1 MRVYNDLNNLP
12 EFRNAVLTI
21 GSFDGVHH
29 GHQQILK
36 KVKDLAKKAG
46 GESIVVTFHPHPR
59 LVIYP
64 QDDTLRLISTI
75 DEKVALLKRYGIDNV
90 VVVPFTYEFSR
101 QTADE
106 YIQKF
111 LLGKFNPK
119 CIVIGYDH
127 RFGLN
132 RQGDINYLKYHGK
145 KAGFN
150 VVKIQKQEI
159 QEVAVS
165 SSKIRVALEKGDVK
179 TAGKLLNHYY
189 HLTGTVVRGQQ
200 IGSTIGFPTANLQI
214 NNKHKLIPPDGIY
227 AVYVEHKKQRYQAM
241 MYMGNRPTL
250 DKHDNHVIEVNIFD
264 FDQDLYG
271 EKLKVELVDYLRD
284 DAKFDGLDGL
294 KNQLRE
300 DKINSRKTLD
310 EENKIKLK
318 EEEPMMPSVAVV
330 ILNYNTR
337 DQLKKFLPTVIE
349 SEYPN
354 LQIIVADNGSKDGS
368 LTFLQKSY
376 AKQVQVIDLKENH
389 GFAKGYNL
397 ALEKV
402 DAEYFI
408 LLNSDV
414 EVTKNWI
421 LPIIETFQ
429 QDETIG
435 AVQPKIKA
443 FHRKVFM
450 EHAGASGGYI
460 DKWGYPF
467 CRGRIFSKVEQ
478 DYGQYDSIQ
487 EVFWASGAA
496 MFVRSRLFKDL
507 NGFDADYF
515 AHMEEIDF
523 CWRLKR
529 AGFKVMVNPKS
540 EVFHVGGGT
549 LKYESPFKTYLNFR
563 NSLFTLIKN
572 KPTKQLFWLIPLRLI
587 LDGIAGMM
595 FLIQGKFAHL
605 QSILKAHFAMYANF
619 RKFSQKRHFYND
631 LIEKISIGDDRS
643 EKGTFQKSI
652 VFQFYLKRKK
662 EFSKLDF

>member
-1 MRVYNDLNNLP
+1 MQVYNDLNNLP
-12 EFRNAVLTI
+12 TFRNAVVTI

-29 GHQQILK
+29 GHQQILE
-36 KVKDLAKKAG
+36 KVKDLAKKAD

-64 QDDTLRLISTI
+64 QDDSLRLISTI

-90 VVVPFTYEFSR
+90 VVVPFTFEFSR

-111 LLGKFNPK
+111 LQEKFNPT
-119 CIVIGYDH
+119 CVVIGYDH

-132 RQGDINYLKYHGK
+132 RQGDINYLKFHGK
-145 KAGFN
+145 KAGFE
-150 VVKIQKQEI
+150 VVEIEKQEI

-200 IGSTIGFPTANLQI
+200 IGSTIGFPTANLQV

-227 AVYVEHKKQRYQAM
+227 AVFVEHKKQRYQAM

-284 DAKFDGLDGL
+284 DAKFDDLEGL

-300 DKINSRKTLD
+300 DKIQSRKILE
-310 EENKIKLK
+310 EENKIIS
-318 EEEPMMPSVAVV
+318 ERAEITMPSVAVV

-337 DQLKKFLPTVIE
+337 DQLRDFLPLVLE
-349 SEYPN
+349 SDYPN
-354 LQIIVADNGSKDGS
+354 LQVVVADNGSKDGS
-368 LTFLQKSY
+368 LTFLENNY
-376 AKQVQVIDLKENH
+376 AKQVSIIDLKDNH

-397 ALEKV
+397 ALEKI

-414 EVTKNWI
+414 EVPKNWI

-435 AVQPKIKA
+435 AIQPKIKA
-443 FHRKVFM
+443 FHRKNFL
-450 EHAGASGGYI
+450 EHAGASGGYM

-467 CRGRIFSKVEQ
+467 CRGRIFSSVEQ

-496 MFVRSRLFKDL
+496 MFVRSRLFRDL

-540 EVFHVGGGT
+540 EIFHVGGGT
-549 LKYESPFKTYLNFR
+549 LNYESPFKTYLNFR
-563 NSLFTLIKN
+563 NSLFTIIKN
-572 KPTKQLFWLIPLRLI
+572 KPTNQLFWLIPLRLI
-587 LDGIAGMM
+587 LDGVAGVM
-595 FLIQGKFAHL
+595 FLLKGKFAHIL
-605 QSILKAHFAMYANF
+605 SILKAHWAMYTNF
-619 RKFSQKRHFYND
+619 RKFSKKRDFYND
-631 LIEKISIGDDRS
+631 LIEKISIGEDRS
-643 EKGTFQKSI
+643 QHGTLSKSI

-662 EFSKLDF
+662 EFSQLDF